1 MENRETEMTIMKE
14 NEMEKV
20 SGGTITDAMNTI
32 VEKLLN
38 CKQGKHEWEET
49 IEGEYQPDG
58 AYLFRKVYTCKICKQ
73 ISYGAWDIKRD

>member
-20 SGGTITDAMNTI
+20 SGGTIPDAMNTI

-38 CKQGKHEWEET
+38 CKQ
-49 IEGEYQPDG
+49 
-58 AYLFRKVYTCKICKQ
+58 
-73 ISYGAWDIKRD
+73 RD